1 MAERLLS
8 ECLAIVGTVDPDAY
22 ATGTQLTDAIDMSVH
37 RQVMFIVEAGTL
49 GSSATIDFYVME
61 CATSG
66 GTYTRLSGKNITQ
79 LTQAG
84 TDSDKQAIVNV
95 RAEELTAGY
104 RYLKGSLR
112 VGTATSDAGVMAL
125 ASKTRFSDAV
135 TTTSYGDLASVDE
148 IVA

>member
-1 MAERLLS
+1 MERLIS
-8 ECLAIVGTVDPDAY
+8 EAISIVGTVDPDAY

-37 RQVMFIVEAGTL
+37 RRVAFIVQVGAL
-49 GSSATIDFYVME
+49 GSSATADFYVME

-66 GTYTRLSGKNITQ
+66 GTYTRLTGKNITQ

-95 RAEELTAGY
+95 AAEELTSGY

-112 VGTATSDAGVMAL
+112 IGTAASDAAVIAL
-125 ASKTRFSDAV
+125 ADPIYSDAV
-135 TTTSYGDLASVDE
+135 TSTAYGDLSSVDE

>member
-1 MAERLLS
+1 MAEKLFS
-8 ECLAIVGTVDPDAY
+8 EEWVIVATVDPDAY
-22 ATGTQLTDAIDMSVH
+22 GTGTQLSDAIDMSVH
-37 RQVMFIVEAGTL
+37 NQVAFIVEAGAL
-49 GSSATIDFYVME
+49 GSSATLDFYVME

-95 RAEELTAGY
+95 RADELTSGY

-112 VGTATSDAGVMAL
+112 IGTASSDASMLAL
-125 ASKTRFSDAV
+125 GRPIYTHAV
-135 TTTSYGDLASVDE
+135 TSTAYGDLASVDE